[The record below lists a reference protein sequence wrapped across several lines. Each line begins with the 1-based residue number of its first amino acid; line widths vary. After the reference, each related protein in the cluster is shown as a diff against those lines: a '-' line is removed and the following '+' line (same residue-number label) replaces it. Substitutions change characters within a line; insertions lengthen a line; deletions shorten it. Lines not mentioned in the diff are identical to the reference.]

1 MPVSYTHLELYLDKG
16 ILLFK
21 GSCTGNSPLSLPD
34 GFCCVLES
42 DNHRAAALLQNSHFP
57 VVTCGMGAKDTLS
70 VASLDDGNAVL
81 SLQRSVAALDGRIL
95 EPHDFRV
102 SICTGTGP
110 RQILA
115 VSMTLLLSGIESV
128 SYTHLI
134 YHLPFTYLE
143 LAETLNIGRAS
154 LYRAMDSLQQY
165 GVLQRNGR
173 DLSILDPDVLRRIVS
188 SAEQYAEQ
196 CLAAFLLSVCP
207 EETPHVYHL
216 PFTYLELSKNLNIGR
231 ASLYRAMN
239 SLQRCGV
246 LQRDGHDLFILDPD
260 ALRRMVSH
268 TELDSVRHCLLY
280 TSKKQMRVVK

>member
-1 MPVSYTHLELYLDKG
+1 MNTILLFGEAQDHTLRNALLPALERYGGVLYAGERQIFRLTTEKPAFFVYDCERLPELYLDKG

-110 RQILA
+110 KQILA
-115 VSMTLLLSGIESV
+115 VSMTLLLSEIESGEG
-128 SYTHLI
+128 YEI
-134 YHLPFTYLE
+134 
-143 LAETLNIGRAS
+143 
-154 LYRAMDSLQQY
+154 
-165 GVLQRNGR
+165 
-173 DLSILDPDVLRRIVS
+173 
-188 SAEQYAEQ
+188 
-196 CLAAFLLSVCP
+196 
-207 EETPHVYHL
+207 
-216 PFTYLELSKNLNIGR
+216 
-231 ASLYRAMN
+231 
-239 SLQRCGV
+239 
-246 LQRDGHDLFILDPD
+246 
-260 ALRRMVSH
+260 
-268 TELDSVRHCLLY
+268 
-280 TSKKQMRVVK
+280 

>member
-1 MPVSYTHLELYLDKG
+1 MPVSTCLNPQLNQVRSQVFTTIKPALA
-16 ILLFK
+16 
-21 GSCTGNSPLSLPD
+21 D
-34 GFCCVLES
+34 GFS
-42 DNHRAAALLQNSHFP
+42 RFLLLGLGRGGLGGSLLSRGGSSLSGGSAEQRLAGFL
-57 VVTCGMGAKDTLS
+57 LS
-70 VASLDDGNAVL
+70 VCPKES
-81 SLQRSVAALDGRIL
+81 
-95 EPHDFRV
+95 PH
-102 SICTGTGP
+102 
-110 RQILA
+110 
-115 VSMTLLLSGIESV
+115 
-128 SYTHLI
+128 I

-216 PFTYLELSKNLNIGR
+216 PFTYLELSKTLNIGR

-268 TELDSVRHCLLY
+268 TELDSVRHVLREQRIDKS
-280 TSKKQMRVVK
+280 SKGSQE

>member
-1 MPVSYTHLELYLDKG
+1 MNTILLFGEAQDHTLRNALLPALERYGGVLYAGERQIFRLTTEKPAFFFFVFER

-115 VSMTLLLSGIESV
+115 VSMTLLLSGIESGEG
-128 SYTHLI
+128 YEI
-134 YHLPFTYLE
+134 
-143 LAETLNIGRAS
+143 
-154 LYRAMDSLQQY
+154 
-165 GVLQRNGR
+165 
-173 DLSILDPDVLRRIVS
+173 
-188 SAEQYAEQ
+188 
-196 CLAAFLLSVCP
+196 
-207 EETPHVYHL
+207 
-216 PFTYLELSKNLNIGR
+216 
-231 ASLYRAMN
+231 
-239 SLQRCGV
+239 
-246 LQRDGHDLFILDPD
+246 
-260 ALRRMVSH
+260 
-268 TELDSVRHCLLY
+268 
-280 TSKKQMRVVK
+280 